1 MKELIRSKYLDKLIN
16 YQDSRFI
23 KIISG
28 IRGVGKSHLLLDD
41 FKNYLLNEGVGLDQ
55 IVIIELE
62 KNFNSQF
69 KNPIYFIK
77 FIQEEILS
85 ENKRKYLFID
95 DIDLM
100 KSVFNEENSKK
111 VDCYS
116 FLNYLFTLEN
126 ISTFIT
132 TSNVSFYENNS
143 SFKGKGINIQ
153 VFPLSYNELFE
164 LNNNFNLNGYLKYGG
179 LIDTISL
186 DDKKKED
193 YLTSLIDE
201 IISNDIKAR
210 KNIKNDLETFKTL
223 LEVLALRLDQNLT
236 ILKIVECLEEKNIS
250 LNNETV
256 SSYMDILEEN
266 NIIKDKGRYLLK
278 LRRNLETSKKYYFN
292 DLGLVSSLLKFQEV
306 NLNARIKNLIFNE
319 LRFRGYEVS
328 SALIENFYKDKEAKT
343 IREYLEVDFLAK
355 SFDKKVYIQFAEEIS
370 SKENLEKTI
379 KPFSKIKDHFKKIV
393 VTKNLNKPRYDEN
406 GILFVGLK
414 DFLLKK
420 EILY

>member
-1 MKELIRSKYLDKLIN
+1 M
-16 YQDSRFI
+16 
-23 KIISG
+23 
-28 IRGVGKSHLLLDD
+28 
-41 FKNYLLNEGVGLDQ
+41 
-55 IVIIELE
+55 
-62 KNFNSQF
+62 
-69 KNPIYFIK
+69 
-77 FIQEEILS
+77 
-85 ENKRKYLFID
+85 
-95 DIDLM
+95 
-100 KSVFNEENSKK
+100 
-111 VDCYS
+111 
-116 FLNYLFTLEN
+116 
-126 ISTFIT
+126 
-132 TSNVSFYENNS
+132 
-143 SFKGKGINIQ
+143 
-153 VFPLSYNELFE
+153 
-164 LNNNFNLNGYLKYGG
+164 
-179 LIDTISL
+179 
-186 DDKKKED
+186 
-193 YLTSLIDE
+193 IDE
-201 IISNDIKAR
+201 IISKDIKAR
-210 KNIKNDLETFKTL
+210 KNIKNDLETFKAM
-223 LEVLALRLDQNLT
+223 LEVLALMLDQNLT
-236 ILKIVECLEEKNIS
+236 ILRIVECLEEKNIS
-250 LNNETV
+250 INNETV

-306 NLNARIKNLIFNE
+306 NVNARIKNLIFNE

-414 DFLLKK
+414 DFLIKK

>member
-1 MKELIRSKYLDKLIN
+1 MKDLIRNKYLDKLIT

-28 IRGVGKSHLLLDD
+28 IRGVGKSHLLLED
-41 FKNYLLNEGVGLDQ
+41 FKNYLLNEGVCLDQ

-62 KNFNSQF
+62 KNFNSDF

-100 KSVFNEENSKK
+100 KSVLDEENSKK

-126 ISTFIT
+126 VSSFVT
-132 TSNVSFYENNS
+132 TSNASFYEKNL

-164 LNNNFNLNGYLKYGG
+164 LNNDFNLDEYLKYGG
-179 LIDTISL
+179 LIDIISL
-186 DDKKKED
+186 NDIKKED

-210 KNIKNDLETFKTL
+210 KNIKNDLETFKAI
-223 LEVLALRLDQNLT
+223 LEVLALMLDQNLT
-236 ILKIVECLEEKNIS
+236 ILRIVECLEEKNIS
-250 LNNETV
+250 INNETV

-306 NLNARIKNLIFNE
+306 NVNARIKNLIFNE

>member
-1 MKELIRSKYLDKLIN
+1 MKELIRSKYLEKLIN

-28 IRGVGKSHLLLDD
+28 IRGVGKSHLLLED

-62 KNFNSQF
+62 KNFNSEF

-100 KSVFNEENSKK
+100 KSVFNEKNSKK

-126 ISTFIT
+126 ISSFVT
-132 TSNVSFYENNS
+132 TSNVSLYENNS

-164 LNNNFNLNGYLKYGG
+164 LNNNFNLDGYLKYGG

-186 DDKKKED
+186 DDKKRED
-193 YLTSLIDE
+193 YLTSLFDE

-292 DLGLVSSLLKFQEV
+292 DLGLASSLLKFQEV

>member
-1 MKELIRSKYLDKLIN
+1 MKDLIRNKYLDKLIT

-28 IRGVGKSHLLLDD
+28 IRGVGKSHLLLED
-41 FKNYLLNEGVGLDQ
+41 FKNYLSNEGVGLDQ

-62 KNFNSQF
+62 KNFNSDF

-100 KSVFNEENSKK
+100 KSVLDEENSKK
-111 VDCYS
+111 IDCYS

-126 ISTFIT
+126 VSSFVT
-132 TSNVSFYENNS
+132 TSNVSFYEKNL

-164 LNNNFNLNGYLKYGG
+164 LNNDFNLDEYLKYGG
-179 LIDTISL
+179 LIDIISL
-186 DDKKKED
+186 NDIKKED

-210 KNIKNDLETFKTL
+210 KNIKNDLETFKAI
-223 LEVLALRLDQNLT
+223 LEVLALMLDQNLT
-236 ILKIVECLEEKNIS
+236 ILRIVECLEEKNIS
-250 LNNETV
+250 INNETV

-306 NLNARIKNLIFNE
+306 NVNARIKNLIFNE